1 MNYCDIAILKIRSVL
16 LQYGLYATQVADYD
30 NLTHRNML
38 LQ

>member
-1 MNYCDIAILKIRSVL
+1 MNYCDIAALKIRSVL
-16 LQYGLYATQVADYD
+16 LQYGLYVTPVAYYD